1 MSCIDCHRASIGPG
15 YPLHCPTCLWC
26 GARLIQRLGKMPI
39 PAADSIAMR
48 RKVLADWVAM
58 GHSEQELRRLAK
70 GPTPL
75 APTGQDA
82 PAASER
88 PKPVKRR

>member
-1 MSCIDCHRASIGPG
+1 MACQDCHRASIGPG

-26 GARLIQRLGKMPI
+26 GARLLKTIGRMQITAEQSVAR
-39 PAADSIAMR
+39 R
-48 RKVLADWVAM
+48 RKVLADWVAH
-58 GHSEQELRRLAK
+58 GHSEQDLRALAK

-82 PAASER
+82 PAVSAP
-88 PKPVKRR
+88 PKLVKRR